1 MLNVHR
7 VAGALG
13 GEVRGADLSS
23 PLSQELVR
31 ELRGLLNQ
39 YEVLFF
45 RDQAISAEN
54 QRALGLAFGP
64 LQSHP
69 AYSTVDGV
77 PEVTILNSTSEMPT
91 KIEMWHSDMTFLT
104 HPPMATVLQ
113 CVTAPPQGGD
123 TLWASATAAYEELS
137 QPMQTLLDGLSAVHD
152 FSYGFKESLAE
163 EGGRERLAS
172 AVAANPPITHPVIRV
187 HPETGKKV
195 VFVNSL
201 FTTHIR
207 ELPAKESA
215 SILSFLYEHMA
226 TPEYTVRF
234 SWEPGSIALWDNRST
249 QHRPINDYFP
259 ATRCMHRVTVDGD
272 RPY

>member
-1 MLNVHR
+1 MLEAKP

-13 GEVRGADLSS
+13 AEIHGANLSTG
-23 PLSQELVR
+23 LTQELIS
-31 ELRGLLNQ
+31 ELRALLNR

-45 RDQAISAEN
+45 HDQSVAAEE
-54 QRALGLAFGP
+54 QRALARAFGP

-69 AYSTVDGV
+69 AYATVDGF
-77 PEVTILNSTSEMPT
+77 PEVTILNSTSAMPT
-91 KIEMWHSDMTFLT
+91 KIEMWHSDMTFLA

-123 TLWASATAAYEELS
+123 TLWSSATAAYEGLS
-137 QPMQTLLDGLSAVHD
+137 QPMRSLLDGLSAVHD

-163 EGGRERLAS
+163 TGGRERLAA
-172 AVAANPPITHPVIRV
+172 AVAANPPIIHPVIRV

-195 VFVNSL
+195 IFVNSL
-201 FTTHIR
+201 FTTHIP
-207 ELPAKESA
+207 ELTAKESA

-234 SWEPGSIALWDNRST
+234 NWQPGNIALWDNRST

-272 RPY
+272 KPY